1 MDRNTLTGLILMF
14 VIIAASVFLM
24 KPSDE
29 EIKKERELQAARNAG
44 GQVEQTSGTDSL
56 GAGAGSGAA
65 GAEGVSAEGA
75 LATSR
80 LDSVQLAGP
89 FGGALEGEERL
100 ITLENNLIKATLS
113 TKGGRVKSVEL
124 KGEETFQ
131 GNPLMLFDGDHNK
144 FGLFF
149 FSAGKNIITNDL
161 YFQTEANDLQVEAS
175 DSASVTLRL
184 HYSDQQY
191 IDYIYSLRGDDYE
204 LGLTIVTRG
213 LQDIV
218 APTENKLV
226 LNWETALF
234 QKERDVKNER
244 QRSTAY
250 YSLSDKSV
258 DKLSTGGDDEE
269 ELKSAIDWVSFKQ
282 HFFSNALISDFG
294 GFQGGKIN
302 VYTSTNDNIVK
313 LYSANLDLAF
323 SREETNTYPMH
334 FYFGPNKYKVL
345 KAHGHGLEKQ
355 VDMGWG
361 PMKWINRFITVP
373 VFNFLDGFN
382 MGYGIVIL
390 ILTIMLKLVLSPLT
404 YRSYVSMAKM
414 RVLKP
419 EMDEIKEK
427 VGSDNAALLQQEYM
441 KLYKQAGVNPLGG
454 CIPLLLQMPFTIA
467 FFFFFPNLFEL
478 RGESFLWVKDLST
491 YDSVINF
498 SPIFGVGH
506 ISLMCILMTVTTLIS
521 TWYNNSISGA
531 SGQMKYIGYFMPL
544 IFLFVLNSFPA
555 GLNYYYFL
563 STVFTFGQ
571 QIVIRQLINDD
582 KIHAIIEANKK
593 KPESERKKSKFQE
606 RMDDYMRQQK
616 QTGGTAGKGA
626 GGKSADGKGSAAGA
640 SGKSLPKGKKK

>member
-1 MDRNTLTGLILMF
+1 MF
-14 VIIAASVFLM
+14 VIIGASVFLM

-29 EIKKERELQAARNAG
+29 EIKKERELQAARQAG
-44 GQVEQTSGTDSL
+44 QTEQVDGSGSAGV
-56 GAGAGSGAA
+56 GAAGTASGAA
-65 GAEGVSAEGA
+65 GAAGSAGASGDAGA
-75 LATSR
+75 LG
-80 LDSVQLAGP
+80 LDSAQLAGP
-89 FGGALEGEERL
+89 FGGALIGEEKL
-100 ITLENNLIKATLS
+100 VTLENELIKVTLT

-131 GNPLMLFDGDHNK
+131 GDPLKLFDGEHNK

-161 YFQTEANDLQVEAS
+161 YFQALGDHGQVVAG
-175 DSASVTLRL
+175 DSASVTMRL

-191 IDYIYSLRGDDYE
+191 IDYIYTLRGDDYE
-204 LGLTIVTRG
+204 LGLTLVTQG
-213 LQDIV
+213 MQDVV

-250 YSLSDKSV
+250 YRLSGKGV
-258 DKLSTGGDDEE
+258 DNLSTGSDDEE
-269 ELKSAIDWVSFKQ
+269 EWKEAVDWVSFKQ

-294 GFQGGKIN
+294 GFQGGKVN
-302 VYTSTNDNIVK
+302 VYTSTNDSIVK
-313 LYSANLDLAF
+313 LYNANLDLAF
-323 SREETNTYPMH
+323 SRNQTNTYPMH
-334 FYFGPNKYKVL
+334 FYFGPNQYKVL

-373 VFNFLDGFN
+373 VFNFLDGFH
-382 MGYGIVIL
+382 MGYGLVIL
-390 ILTIMLKLVLSPLT
+390 ILTIMLKLALSPLT

-419 EMDEIKEK
+419 EMDEIKAK
-427 VGSDNAALLQQEYM
+427 VGQDNAALLQQEYM

-467 FFFFFPNLFEL
+467 FFFFFPNLYEL
-478 RGESFLWVKDLST
+478 RGESFLWVQDLST

-531 SGQMKYIGYFMPL
+531 TGQMKYIGYFMPL

-571 QIVIRQLINDD
+571 QVVIRQLINDD

-593 KPESERKKSKFQE
+593 KPESARKKSKFQE
-606 RMDDYMRQQK
+606 RMDDYMRQQ
-616 QTGGTAGKGA
+616 QQGGVKG
-626 GGKSADGKGSAAGA
+626 GAA
-640 SGKSLPKGKKK
+640 KGKKK

>member
-1 MDRNTLTGLILMF
+1 MF

-24 KPSDE
+24 KPSEE

-44 GQVEQTSGTDSL
+44 AQVEMTTGADSL
-56 GAGAGSGAA
+56 AGAAA
-65 GAEGVSAEGA
+65 ASAGP
-75 LATSR
+75 R
-80 LDSVQLAGP
+80 LDSAQLAGP
-89 FGGALEGEERL
+89 FGGTLTGAERL
-100 ITLENNLIKATLS
+100 ITMENELIKVTLS

-124 KGEETFQ
+124 KGEKTFQ
-131 GNPLMLFDGDHNK
+131 GEPLVLFDGDHNK

-161 YFQTEANDLQVEAS
+161 YFETDAGNLQVMAT
-175 DSASVTLRL
+175 DSASVTFRL
-184 HYSDQQY
+184 PYSDQQY
-191 IDYIYSLRGDDYE
+191 IDYIYTLRGDDYE
-204 LGLTIVTRG
+204 LGFTIVTRG
-213 LQDIV
+213 MQDVV

-250 YSLSDKSV
+250 YRLGDKSV
-258 DKLSTGGDDEE
+258 DNLGTGGDEEE
-269 ELKSAIDWVSFKQ
+269 ELKESVEWVSFKQ

-294 GFQGGKIN
+294 GFQGGKVN
-302 VYTSTNDNIVK
+302 VYTSTDDRIVK
-313 LYSANLDLAF
+313 LYSANLDIAF
-323 SREETNTYPMH
+323 TRNETNTYPMH
-334 FYFGPNKYKVL
+334 FYFGPNQYKVL

-373 VFNFLDGFN
+373 VFDFLDGFN
-382 MGYGIVIL
+382 MGYGLVIL
-390 ILTIMLKLVLSPLT
+390 LLTIMLKLVLSPLT

-419 EMDEIKEK
+419 EMDEIKAK
-427 VGSDNAALLQQEYM
+427 VGQDNAALLQQEYM

-467 FFFFFPNLFEL
+467 FFFFFPNLYEL
-478 RGESFLWVKDLST
+478 RGESFLWVDDLST

-531 SGQMKYIGYFMPL
+531 TGQMKYIGYFMPL

-571 QIVIRQLINDD
+571 QVVIRQLINDD
-582 KIHAIIEANKK
+582 KIHAIIESNKK
-593 KPESERKKSKFQE
+593 KPESARKTSKFQE
-606 RMDDYMRQQK
+606 RLGDYMRQQ
-616 QTGGTAGKGA
+616 QQAGKGGSASGSA
-626 GGKSADGKGSAAGA
+626 GAGKSS
-640 SGKSLPKGKKK
+640 PKGKKK

>member
-1 MDRNTLTGLILMF
+1 MF
-14 VIIAASVFLM
+14 VIIGASVFLM

-29 EIKKERELQAARNAG
+29 EIKKERELQAARQAG
-44 GQVEQTSGTDSL
+44 QTEQVD
-56 GAGAGSGAA
+56 GSGAA
-65 GAEGVSAEGA
+65 GAAGAGAAGGAAGAAGAAGSAGASGDAGA
-75 LATSR
+75 LG
-80 LDSVQLAGP
+80 LDSAQLAGP
-89 FGGALEGEERL
+89 FGGALIGAEKL
-100 ITLENNLIKATLS
+100 VTLENELIKVTLT

-131 GNPLMLFDGDHNK
+131 GDPLRLFDGEHNK

-161 YFQTEANDLQVEAS
+161 YFQALGDHGQVVAG
-175 DSASVTLRL
+175 DSASVTMRL

-191 IDYIYSLRGDDYE
+191 IDYIYTLRGDDYE
-204 LGLTIVTRG
+204 LGLTLITQG
-213 LQDIV
+213 MQDVV

-244 QRSTAY
+244 QRSTVY
-250 YSLSDKSV
+250 YRLSGKGV
-258 DKLSTGGDDEE
+258 DNLSTGSDDEE
-269 ELKSAIDWVSFKQ
+269 EWKEAVDWVSFKQ

-294 GFQGGKIN
+294 GFQGGKVN
-302 VYTSTNDNIVK
+302 VYTSTNDSIVK
-313 LYSANLDLAF
+313 LYNANLDLAF
-323 SREETNTYPMH
+323 SRNQTNTYPMH
-334 FYFGPNKYKVL
+334 FYFGPNQYKVL

-373 VFNFLDGFN
+373 VFDFLDGFH
-382 MGYGIVIL
+382 MGYGLVIL

-419 EMDEIKEK
+419 EMDEVKAK
-427 VGSDNAALLQQEYM
+427 VGQDNAALLQQEYM

-467 FFFFFPNLFEL
+467 FFFFFPNLYEL
-478 RGESFLWVKDLST
+478 RGESFLWVQDLST

-531 SGQMKYIGYFMPL
+531 TGQMKYIGYFMPL

-571 QIVIRQLINDD
+571 QVVIRQLINDD

-593 KPESERKKSKFQE
+593 KPESARKKSKFQE
-606 RMDDYMRQQK
+606 RMDDYMRQQQQGGAGAAK
-616 QTGGTAGKGA
+616 GGTAKGGA
-626 GGKSADGKGSAAGA
+626 AKGGSTGGAA
-640 SGKSLPKGKKK
+640 KGKKK